1 MKTLY
6 YEAVNFFELNF
17 YYKYSSFLDLLLF
30 SESTFVLRRV
40 EDVSY
45 EKIMDIKL

>member
-17 YYKYSSFLDLLLF
+17 YYKYSSFLDLLYF
-30 SESTFVLRRV
+30 AEATFVLRRV
-40 EDVSY
+40 EDVIY
-45 EKIMDIKL
+45 EEN